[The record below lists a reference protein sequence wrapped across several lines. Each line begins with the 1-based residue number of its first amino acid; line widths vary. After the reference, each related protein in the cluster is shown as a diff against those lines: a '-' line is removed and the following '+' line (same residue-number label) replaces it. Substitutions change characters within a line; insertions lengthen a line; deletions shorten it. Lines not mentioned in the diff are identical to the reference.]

1 MENEKK
7 NKQQVHKSMYI
18 NKEKKRY
25 FHKGKISK
33 HCNCRLS
40 NSLFFILKRSELGTF
55 LVGSIHS
62 IGF

>member
-1 MENEKK
+1 MENEK
-7 NKQQVHKSMYI
+7 KQQVHKSMYI
-18 NKEKKRY
+18 NKDKKC

-40 NSLFFILKRSELGTF
+40 NSLFFMLERSELGKF